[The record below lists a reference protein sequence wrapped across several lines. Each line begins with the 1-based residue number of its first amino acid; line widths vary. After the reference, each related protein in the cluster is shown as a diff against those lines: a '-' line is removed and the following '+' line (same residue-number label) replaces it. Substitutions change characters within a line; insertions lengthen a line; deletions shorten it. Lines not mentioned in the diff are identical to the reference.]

1 MGRVLGLDVGDKR
14 IGVALSDETRLIA
27 SPYCVIQSVGWG
39 PDSRKIADIMRE
51 TGAELIV
58 SGLPYNMDGSLGF
71 QAKKVQDFLKVV
83 EGLGFR
89 VEWIDERLTTV
100 SAQNALI
107 EGGMRREDRRNHV
120 DKVAAAVILQT
131 WLDKEREKKE
141 QPMADN
147 EKNLRMEEGGEN
159 DNELPEIIEL
169 TDDDG
174 NVTRF
179 EYMTTIDYQ
188 GELYVALML
197 RGKRRGRGQRRHPE
211 NRAGQKRGRHLRLH
225 RRRGSGGRRVPEVPG
240 HGGRGG
246 LGIILPLAKLNYIIL
261 PLAPFPAPRR
271 KRFLIEFKG
280 VFL

>member
-39 PDSRKIADIMRE
+39 PDSRKVADIMRE

-107 EGGMRREDRRNHV
+107 AGGMRREDRRNHV

-197 RGKRRGRGQRRHPE
+197 ADEDEE
-211 NRAGQKRGRHLRLH
+211 NEEEEGNVVILKIEQDENGEDIYVSIEDEALADAVFQK
-225 RRRGSGGRRVPEVPG
+225 
-240 HGGRGG
+240 
-246 LGIILPLAKLNYIIL
+246 
-261 PLAPFPAPRR
+261 
-271 KRFLIEFKG
+271 FLDMVDEAD
-280 VFL
+280 LE

>member
-14 IGVALSDETRLIA
+14 IGVAVSDETRLIA

-197 RGKRRGRGQRRHPE
+197 ADEDEE
-211 NRAGQKRGRHLRLH
+211 NEEEEGNVVILKIEQDENGEDIYVSIEDEALADAVFQK
-225 RRRGSGGRRVPEVPG
+225 
-240 HGGRGG
+240 
-246 LGIILPLAKLNYIIL
+246 
-261 PLAPFPAPRR
+261 
-271 KRFLIEFKG
+271 FLDMVDEAD
-280 VFL
+280 LE

>member
-71 QAKKVQDFLKVV
+71 QAKKVQDFLRVV
-83 EGLGFR
+83 EGLGFP

-100 SAQNALI
+100 TAQNALI
-107 EGGMRREDRRNHV
+107 EGGMRREDRRGTV
-120 DKVAAAVILQT
+120 DKVAAAVILQA
-131 WLDKEREKKE
+131 WLDREREKQETKE
-141 QPMADN
+141 HPMADN
-147 EKNLRMEEGGEN
+147 EKNLRMEDGGEN

-179 EYMTTIDYQ
+179 EYMTTIDYE

-197 RGKRRGRGQRRHPE
+197 ADEEETEDEEEEGNVVILKIEKDE
-211 NRAGQKRGRHLRLH
+211 NDEDIYVSIEDEALADAVFQK
-225 RRRGSGGRRVPEVPG
+225 
-240 HGGRGG
+240 
-246 LGIILPLAKLNYIIL
+246 
-261 PLAPFPAPRR
+261 
-271 KRFLIEFKG
+271 FLEMVDEADFE
-280 VFL
+280 

>member
-14 IGVALSDETRLIA
+14 IGVAVSDETRLIA

-71 QAKKVQDFLKVV
+71 QAKKVQDFLRVV
-83 EGLGFR
+83 EGLGFP

-100 SAQNALI
+100 TAQNALI
-107 EGGMRREDRRNHV
+107 EGGMRREDRRGTV
-120 DKVAAAVILQT
+120 DKVAAAVILQA
-131 WLDKEREKKE
+131 WLDREREKQETKE
-141 QPMADN
+141 HPMADN
-147 EKNLRMEEGGEN
+147 EKNLRMEDGGEN

-179 EYMTTIDYQ
+179 EYMTTIDYE

-197 RGKRRGRGQRRHPE
+197 ADEEETEDEEGEGNVVILKIEKDE
-211 NRAGQKRGRHLRLH
+211 NDEDIYVSIEDEALADAVFQK
-225 RRRGSGGRRVPEVPG
+225 
-240 HGGRGG
+240 
-246 LGIILPLAKLNYIIL
+246 
-261 PLAPFPAPRR
+261 
-271 KRFLIEFKG
+271 FLEMVDEADFE
-280 VFL
+280 

>member
-14 IGVALSDETRLIA
+14 IGVAVSDETRLIA

-71 QAKKVQDFLKVV
+71 QAKKVQDFLRVV
-83 EGLGFR
+83 EGLGFP

-100 SAQNALI
+100 SAQRALI

-141 QPMADN
+141 QPLADN

-197 RGKRRGRGQRRHPE
+197 ADEDEE
-211 NRAGQKRGRHLRLH
+211 NEEEEGNVVILKIEQDENGEDIYVSIEDEALADAVFQK
-225 RRRGSGGRRVPEVPG
+225 
-240 HGGRGG
+240 
-246 LGIILPLAKLNYIIL
+246 
-261 PLAPFPAPRR
+261 
-271 KRFLIEFKG
+271 FLDMVDEAD
-280 VFL
+280 LE

>member
-14 IGVALSDETRLIA
+14 IGVAVSDETRLIA

-179 EYMTTIDYQ
+179 EYMTTIDYE

-197 RGKRRGRGQRRHPE
+197 ADEEETEDEEEEGNVVILKIEKDE
-211 NRAGQKRGRHLRLH
+211 NDEDIYVSIEDEALADAVFQK
-225 RRRGSGGRRVPEVPG
+225 
-240 HGGRGG
+240 
-246 LGIILPLAKLNYIIL
+246 
-261 PLAPFPAPRR
+261 
-271 KRFLIEFKG
+271 FLEMVDEADFE
-280 VFL
+280 

>member
-71 QAKKVQDFLKVV
+71 QAKKVQDFLRVV
-83 EGLGFR
+83 EGLGFP

-100 SAQNALI
+100 TAQNALI
-107 EGGMRREDRRNHV
+107 EGGMRREDRRGTV
-120 DKVAAAVILQT
+120 DKVAAAVILQA
-131 WLDKEREKKE
+131 WLDREREKQETKE
-141 QPMADN
+141 HPMADN
-147 EKNLRMEEGGEN
+147 EKNLRMEDGGEN

-179 EYMTTIDYQ
+179 EYMTTIDYE

-197 RGKRRGRGQRRHPE
+197 ADEEETEDEEEEGNVVILKIE
-211 NRAGQKRGRHLRLH
+211 KDDNDEDIYVSIEDEALADAVFQK
-225 RRRGSGGRRVPEVPG
+225 
-240 HGGRGG
+240 
-246 LGIILPLAKLNYIIL
+246 
-261 PLAPFPAPRR
+261 
-271 KRFLIEFKG
+271 FLEMVDEADFE
-280 VFL
+280 

>member
-179 EYMTTIDYQ
+179 EYMTTIDYE

-197 RGKRRGRGQRRHPE
+197 ADEEETEDEEEEGNVVILKIEKDE
-211 NRAGQKRGRHLRLH
+211 NDEDIYVSIEDEALADAVFQK
-225 RRRGSGGRRVPEVPG
+225 
-240 HGGRGG
+240 
-246 LGIILPLAKLNYIIL
+246 
-261 PLAPFPAPRR
+261 
-271 KRFLIEFKG
+271 FLDMVDEAD
-280 VFL
+280 LE

>member
-39 PDSRKIADIMRE
+39 PDSRKVADIMRE

-197 RGKRRGRGQRRHPE
+197 ADEDEE
-211 NRAGQKRGRHLRLH
+211 NEEEEGNVVILKIEQDENGEDIYVSIEDEALADAVFQK
-225 RRRGSGGRRVPEVPG
+225 
-240 HGGRGG
+240 
-246 LGIILPLAKLNYIIL
+246 
-261 PLAPFPAPRR
+261 
-271 KRFLIEFKG
+271 FLDMVDEAD
-280 VFL
+280 LE

>member
-14 IGVALSDETRLIA
+14 IGVAVSDETRLIA

-71 QAKKVQDFLKVV
+71 QAKKVQDFLRVV
-83 EGLGFR
+83 EGLGFP

-100 SAQNALI
+100 TAQNALI
-107 EGGMRREDRRNHV
+107 EGGMRREDRRGTV
-120 DKVAAAVILQT
+120 DKVAAAVILQA
-131 WLDKEREKKE
+131 WLDREREKQETKE
-141 QPMADN
+141 HPMADN
-147 EKNLRMEEGGEN
+147 EKNLRMEDGGEN

-179 EYMTTIDYQ
+179 EYMTTIDYE

-197 RGKRRGRGQRRHPE
+197 ADEEETEDEEEEGNVVILKIEKDE
-211 NRAGQKRGRHLRLH
+211 NDEDIYVSIEDEALADAVFQK
-225 RRRGSGGRRVPEVPG
+225 
-240 HGGRGG
+240 
-246 LGIILPLAKLNYIIL
+246 
-261 PLAPFPAPRR
+261 
-271 KRFLIEFKG
+271 FLEMVDEADFE
-280 VFL
+280 

>member
-14 IGVALSDETRLIA
+14 IGVAVSDETRLIA

-71 QAKKVQDFLKVV
+71 QAKKVQDFLRVV
-83 EGLGFR
+83 EGLGFP

-100 SAQNALI
+100 TAQNALI
-107 EGGMRREDRRNHV
+107 EGGMRREDRRSHV
-120 DKVAAAVILQT
+120 DKVAAAVILQA
-131 WLDKEREKKE
+131 WLDRQRTSDNETQEKE

-147 EKNLRMEEGGEN
+147 EKNLRMEDGGEN

-179 EYMTTIDYQ
+179 EYMTTIDYE

-197 RGKRRGRGQRRHPE
+197 ADEEEETEEEEGNVVILKIEQDE
-211 NRAGQKRGRHLRLH
+211 NGEDIYVSIEDEALADAVFQK
-225 RRRGSGGRRVPEVPG
+225 
-240 HGGRGG
+240 
-246 LGIILPLAKLNYIIL
+246 
-261 PLAPFPAPRR
+261 
-271 KRFLIEFKG
+271 FLEMVDEADFE
-280 VFL
+280 

>member
-71 QAKKVQDFLKVV
+71 QAKKVQDFLRVV
-83 EGLGFR
+83 EGLGFP

-100 SAQNALI
+100 TAQNALI
-107 EGGMRREDRRNHV
+107 EGGMRRENRRDNV
-120 DKVAAAVILQT
+120 DKVAAAVILQA
-131 WLDKEREKKE
+131 WLDKEREKREKRETKE
-141 QPMADN
+141 HPMADN
-147 EKNLRMEEGGEN
+147 EKNLRMEDGGEN

-179 EYMTTIDYQ
+179 EYMTTIDYE

-197 RGKRRGRGQRRHPE
+197 ADEEEEDEEEEGNVVILKIEKDE
-211 NRAGQKRGRHLRLH
+211 NDEDIYVSIEDEALADAVFQK
-225 RRRGSGGRRVPEVPG
+225 
-240 HGGRGG
+240 
-246 LGIILPLAKLNYIIL
+246 
-261 PLAPFPAPRR
+261 
-271 KRFLIEFKG
+271 FLEMVDEADFE
-280 VFL
+280 

>member
-51 TGAELIV
+51 TEAELIV

-179 EYMTTIDYQ
+179 EYMTTIDYE

-197 RGKRRGRGQRRHPE
+197 ADEEETEDEEEEGNVVILKIEQDE
-211 NRAGQKRGRHLRLH
+211 NGEDIYVSIEDEALADAVFQK
-225 RRRGSGGRRVPEVPG
+225 
-240 HGGRGG
+240 
-246 LGIILPLAKLNYIIL
+246 
-261 PLAPFPAPRR
+261 
-271 KRFLIEFKG
+271 FLDMVDEAD
-280 VFL
+280 LE

>member
-14 IGVALSDETRLIA
+14 IGVAVSDETRLIA

-71 QAKKVQDFLKVV
+71 QAKKVQDFLRVV
-83 EGLGFR
+83 ENLGFP

-100 SAQNALI
+100 TAQNALI
-107 EGGMRREDRRNHV
+107 EGGMRREDRRSHV
-120 DKVAAAVILQT
+120 DKVAAAVILQA
-131 WLDKEREKKE
+131 WLDRQRTSDNETQEKE

-179 EYMTTIDYQ
+179 EYMTTIDYE

-197 RGKRRGRGQRRHPE
+197 ADEEEEDEEEEGNVVILKIEQDE
-211 NRAGQKRGRHLRLH
+211 NGEDIYVSIEDEALADAVFQK
-225 RRRGSGGRRVPEVPG
+225 
-240 HGGRGG
+240 
-246 LGIILPLAKLNYIIL
+246 
-261 PLAPFPAPRR
+261 
-271 KRFLIEFKG
+271 FLEMVDEADFE
-280 VFL
+280 

>member
-197 RGKRRGRGQRRHPE
+197 ADEDEE
-211 NRAGQKRGRHLRLH
+211 NEEEEGNVVILKIEQDENGEDIYVSIEDEALADAVFQK
-225 RRRGSGGRRVPEVPG
+225 
-240 HGGRGG
+240 
-246 LGIILPLAKLNYIIL
+246 
-261 PLAPFPAPRR
+261 
-271 KRFLIEFKG
+271 FLDMVDEAD
-280 VFL
+280 LE

>member
-71 QAKKVQDFLKVV
+71 QAKKVQDFLRVV
-83 EGLGFR
+83 EGLGFP

-100 SAQNALI
+100 TAQNALI
-107 EGGMRREDRRNHV
+107 EGGMRREDRRGTV
-120 DKVAAAVILQT
+120 DKVAAAVILQA
-131 WLDKEREKKE
+131 WLDREREKQETKE
-141 QPMADN
+141 HPMADN
-147 EKNLRMEEGGEN
+147 EKNLRMEDGGEN

-179 EYMTTIDYQ
+179 EYMTTIDYE

-197 RGKRRGRGQRRHPE
+197 ADEEETEDEEEEGNVVILKIEKDE
-211 NRAGQKRGRHLRLH
+211 NDEDIYVSIEDDSLADAVFQK
-225 RRRGSGGRRVPEVPG
+225 
-240 HGGRGG
+240 
-246 LGIILPLAKLNYIIL
+246 
-261 PLAPFPAPRR
+261 
-271 KRFLIEFKG
+271 FLEMVDEADFE
-280 VFL
+280 

>member
-14 IGVALSDETRLIA
+14 IGVAVSDETRLIA

-71 QAKKVQDFLKVV
+71 QAKKVQDFLRVV
-83 EGLGFR
+83 EGLGFP

-100 SAQNALI
+100 TAQNALI
-107 EGGMRREDRRNHV
+107 EGGMRREDRRSHV
-120 DKVAAAVILQT
+120 DKVAAAVILQA
-131 WLDKEREKKE
+131 WLDRQRTSDNETQEKE

-179 EYMTTIDYQ
+179 EYMTTIDYE

-197 RGKRRGRGQRRHPE
+197 ADEEEEDEEEEGNVVILKIEQDE
-211 NRAGQKRGRHLRLH
+211 NGEDIYVSIEDEALADAVFQK
-225 RRRGSGGRRVPEVPG
+225 
-240 HGGRGG
+240 
-246 LGIILPLAKLNYIIL
+246 
-261 PLAPFPAPRR
+261 
-271 KRFLIEFKG
+271 FLEMVDEADFE
-280 VFL
+280 

>member
-83 EGLGFR
+83 EGLGFG

-197 RGKRRGRGQRRHPE
+197 ADEDEE
-211 NRAGQKRGRHLRLH
+211 NEEEEGNVVILKIEQDENGEDIYVSIEDEALADAVFQK
-225 RRRGSGGRRVPEVPG
+225 
-240 HGGRGG
+240 
-246 LGIILPLAKLNYIIL
+246 
-261 PLAPFPAPRR
+261 
-271 KRFLIEFKG
+271 FLDMVDEAD
-280 VFL
+280 LE

>member
-39 PDSRKIADIMRE
+39 PDSRKVADIMRE

-179 EYMTTIDYQ
+179 EYMTTIDYE

-197 RGKRRGRGQRRHPE
+197 ADEDEETEEEGNVVILKIEQDE
-211 NRAGQKRGRHLRLH
+211 NGEDIYVSIEDEALADAVFQK
-225 RRRGSGGRRVPEVPG
+225 
-240 HGGRGG
+240 
-246 LGIILPLAKLNYIIL
+246 
-261 PLAPFPAPRR
+261 
-271 KRFLIEFKG
+271 FLEMVDEADFE
-280 VFL
+280 

>member
-39 PDSRKIADIMRE
+39 PDSRKISDIMRE
-51 TGAELIV
+51 TEAELIV

-197 RGKRRGRGQRRHPE
+197 ADEDEE
-211 NRAGQKRGRHLRLH
+211 NEEEEGNVVILKIEQDENGEDIYVSIEDEALADAVFQK
-225 RRRGSGGRRVPEVPG
+225 
-240 HGGRGG
+240 
-246 LGIILPLAKLNYIIL
+246 
-261 PLAPFPAPRR
+261 
-271 KRFLIEFKG
+271 FLDMVDEAD
-280 VFL
+280 LE

>member
-39 PDSRKIADIMRE
+39 PDSRKVADIMRE

-131 WLDKEREKKE
+131 WLDKKREKKE

-197 RGKRRGRGQRRHPE
+197 ADEEEE
-211 NRAGQKRGRHLRLH
+211 NEEEEGNVVILKIEQDENGEDIYVSIEDEALADAVFQK
-225 RRRGSGGRRVPEVPG
+225 
-240 HGGRGG
+240 
-246 LGIILPLAKLNYIIL
+246 
-261 PLAPFPAPRR
+261 
-271 KRFLIEFKG
+271 FLDMVDEAD
-280 VFL
+280 LE

>member
-107 EGGMRREDRRNHV
+107 KGGMRREDRRNHV

-197 RGKRRGRGQRRHPE
+197 ADEDEE
-211 NRAGQKRGRHLRLH
+211 NEEEEGNVVILKIEQDENGEDIYVSIEDEALADAVFQK
-225 RRRGSGGRRVPEVPG
+225 
-240 HGGRGG
+240 
-246 LGIILPLAKLNYIIL
+246 
-261 PLAPFPAPRR
+261 
-271 KRFLIEFKG
+271 FLDMVDEAD
-280 VFL
+280 LE

>member
-71 QAKKVQDFLKVV
+71 QAKKVQDFLRVV
-83 EGLGFR
+83 EGLGFP

-100 SAQNALI
+100 TAQNALS
-107 EGGMRREDRRNHV
+107 EGGMRREDRRSHV
-120 DKVAAAVILQT
+120 DKVAAAVILQA
-131 WLDKEREKKE
+131 WLDRQRTSDNETQEKE

-179 EYMTTIDYQ
+179 EYMTTIDYE

-197 RGKRRGRGQRRHPE
+197 ANEDEETEEEEGNVVILKIEQDE
-211 NRAGQKRGRHLRLH
+211 NGEDIYVSIEDETLADAVFQK
-225 RRRGSGGRRVPEVPG
+225 
-240 HGGRGG
+240 
-246 LGIILPLAKLNYIIL
+246 
-261 PLAPFPAPRR
+261 
-271 KRFLIEFKG
+271 FLEMVDEADFE
-280 VFL
+280 

>member
-197 RGKRRGRGQRRHPE
+197 ADEEEE
-211 NRAGQKRGRHLRLH
+211 NEEEEGNVVILKIEQDENGEDIYVSIEDEALADAVFQK
-225 RRRGSGGRRVPEVPG
+225 
-240 HGGRGG
+240 
-246 LGIILPLAKLNYIIL
+246 
-261 PLAPFPAPRR
+261 
-271 KRFLIEFKG
+271 FLDMVDEAD
-280 VFL
+280 LE

>member
-1 MGRVLGLDVGDKR
+1 MSRVLGLDVGDKR

-71 QAKKVQDFLKVV
+71 QAKKVHDFLKVV

-197 RGKRRGRGQRRHPE
+197 ADEDEE
-211 NRAGQKRGRHLRLH
+211 NEEEEGNVVILKIEQDENGEDIYVSIEDEALADAVFQK
-225 RRRGSGGRRVPEVPG
+225 
-240 HGGRGG
+240 
-246 LGIILPLAKLNYIIL
+246 
-261 PLAPFPAPRR
+261 
-271 KRFLIEFKG
+271 FLDMVDEAD
-280 VFL
+280 LE

>member
-14 IGVALSDETRLIA
+14 IGVAVSDETRLIA

-58 SGLPYNMDGSLGF
+58 SGLPYYMDGSLGF
-71 QAKKVQDFLKVV
+71 QAKKVQDFLRVV
-83 EGLGFR
+83 ENLGFPI
-89 VEWIDERLTTV
+89 EWIDERLTTV
-100 SAQNALI
+100 TAQNALI
-107 EGGMRREDRRNHV
+107 EGGMRREDRRSHV

-131 WLDKEREKKE
+131 WLDRQRTSDNETQEKE

-147 EKNLRMEEGGEN
+147 EKNLWMEEGGEN

-179 EYMTTIDYQ
+179 EYMTTIDYE

-197 RGKRRGRGQRRHPE
+197 ADEDEETEEEEGNVVILKIEQDE
-211 NRAGQKRGRHLRLH
+211 NGEDIYVSIEDEALADAVFQK
-225 RRRGSGGRRVPEVPG
+225 
-240 HGGRGG
+240 
-246 LGIILPLAKLNYIIL
+246 
-261 PLAPFPAPRR
+261 
-271 KRFLIEFKG
+271 FLEMVDEADFE
-280 VFL
+280 

>member
-51 TGAELIV
+51 TEAELIV

-197 RGKRRGRGQRRHPE
+197 ADEDEE
-211 NRAGQKRGRHLRLH
+211 NEEEEGNVVILKIEQDENGEDIYVSIEDEALADAVFQK
-225 RRRGSGGRRVPEVPG
+225 
-240 HGGRGG
+240 
-246 LGIILPLAKLNYIIL
+246 
-261 PLAPFPAPRR
+261 
-271 KRFLIEFKG
+271 FLDMVDEAD
-280 VFL
+280 LE

>member
-51 TGAELIV
+51 TGADLIV

-71 QAKKVQDFLKVV
+71 QAKKIQDFLKVV

-197 RGKRRGRGQRRHPE
+197 ADEDEE
-211 NRAGQKRGRHLRLH
+211 NEEEEGNVVILKIEQDENGEDIYVSIEDEALADAVFQK
-225 RRRGSGGRRVPEVPG
+225 
-240 HGGRGG
+240 
-246 LGIILPLAKLNYIIL
+246 
-261 PLAPFPAPRR
+261 
-271 KRFLIEFKG
+271 FLDMVDEAD
-280 VFL
+280 LE

>member
-107 EGGMRREDRRNHV
+107 E
-120 DKVAAAVILQT
+120 
-131 WLDKEREKKE
+131 DKEREKKE

-188 GELYVALML
+188 GELYVALL
-197 RGKRRGRGQRRHPE
+197 LADEDEANEEEEGNVVILKIEQDE
-211 NRAGQKRGRHLRLH
+211 NGEDIYVSIEDEALADAVFQK
-225 RRRGSGGRRVPEVPG
+225 
-240 HGGRGG
+240 
-246 LGIILPLAKLNYIIL
+246 
-261 PLAPFPAPRR
+261 
-271 KRFLIEFKG
+271 FLDMVDEAD
-280 VFL
+280 LE

>member
-39 PDSRKIADIMRE
+39 PDSRKVADIMRE

-131 WLDKEREKKE
+131 WLDKVREKKE

-197 RGKRRGRGQRRHPE
+197 ADEDEE
-211 NRAGQKRGRHLRLH
+211 NEEEEGNVVILKIEQDENGEDIYVSIEDEALADAVFQK
-225 RRRGSGGRRVPEVPG
+225 
-240 HGGRGG
+240 
-246 LGIILPLAKLNYIIL
+246 
-261 PLAPFPAPRR
+261 
-271 KRFLIEFKG
+271 FLDMVDEAD
-280 VFL
+280 LE